1 MASNWIIH
9 GRNCA
14 DTVPSNI
21 GTLGLEDRRYA
32 ELSWIRTKGDVS
44 VACVFDVA
52 RIVNFVVIE
61 HKMFLSGIL
70 VL

>member
-1 MASNWIIH
+1 MNK
-9 GRNCA
+9 N
-14 DTVPSNI
+14 DTEKLLIFV
-21 GTLGLEDRRYA
+21 A
-32 ELSWIRTKGDVS
+32 ALSWIRTKGDVS

>member
-1 MASNWIIH
+1 MYGVLIYPQQNFRS
-9 GRNCA
+9 RKTC
-14 DTVPSNI
+14 VF
-21 GTLGLEDRRYA
+21 GLNSP
-32 ELSWIRTKGDVS
+32 LSWIRTKGDVS